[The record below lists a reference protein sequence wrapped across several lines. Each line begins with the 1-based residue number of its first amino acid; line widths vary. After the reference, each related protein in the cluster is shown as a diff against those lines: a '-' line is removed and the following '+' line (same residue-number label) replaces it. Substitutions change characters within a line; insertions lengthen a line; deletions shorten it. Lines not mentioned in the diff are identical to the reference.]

1 MHTVQSSLY
10 ALVLAACVL
19 CLVIARGAK
28 TDGAATADSGNT
40 RLTFF
45 MVFLVLQALGFT
57 FEWLMLHPATPV
69 KSLWLGLLM
78 ITSFF
83 IAPCAWLFAREIT
96 EDKTPLLR
104 SLPAGHLMVIVTGIV
119 FTLPLLQGIHLGP
132 ELANPAR
139 PVSDLRRLVVS
150 GTMLVA
156 VTVFLLQAPYYVA
169 LCIRI
174 LRRNSD
180 HAKVLF
186 SNLEAKSFNTLRIL
200 ILIVGIHWIVSFLR
214 ALHCMTLGKDTGLG
228 VYFALVQ
235 VAFTLWAL
243 ITVIRQTTVFDVE
256 DRKLITGLGE
266 ANRPSDGDAP
276 ATYAKSSLD
285 AATRARITRKLKEAL
300 LDGRLHRDSTLNL
313 RRLCGVIGEN
323 PHYVSQV
330 ISQEL
335 NTSFYELIN
344 GARIDCAKE
353 ALVNT
358 PEKGILD
365 IALDAGFNSKSTFN
379 SAFRRHTGMT
389 PSEYRHTYAR
399 RQSEAQ
405 VQSPTSA
412 TETGN

>member
-28 TDGAATADSGNT
+28 ADGVAAAGSGNT

-57 FEWLMLHPATPV
+57 FEWLMLHPATPG

-96 EDKTPLLR
+96 EGKTPQLR
-104 SLPAGHLMVIVTGIV
+104 SFPAGHLMVIVTGVI

-132 ELANPAR
+132 ELANPER
-139 PVSDLRRLVVS
+139 PASDLRRFVVS
-150 GTMLVA
+150 GTMLIAVA
-156 VTVFLLQAPYYVA
+156 IFLLQAPYYVIR
-169 LCIRI
+169 CIQM

-180 HAKVLF
+180 HTKVLF

-200 ILIVGIHWIVSFLR
+200 ILIVCIHWIVSFLR

-235 VAFTLWAL
+235 AAFTLWAL

-256 DRKLITGLGE
+256 DRKLIAGLGE
-266 ANRPSDGDAP
+266 ADQSSDGGSP
-276 ATYAKSSLD
+276 ATYAKSSVD
-285 AATRARITRKLKEAL
+285 AATRARITRKLKDAL
-300 LDGRLHRDSTLNL
+300 LDEQLYRDSTLNL
-313 RRLCGVIGEN
+313 RRLCGVISEN

-344 GARIDCAKE
+344 GARIDFAKD
-353 ALVNT
+353 ALTNA

-379 SAFRRHTGMT
+379 GAFRRHTGMT
-389 PSEYRHTYAR
+389 PSEYRRTH
-399 RQSEAQ
+399 EGCENAQ

-412 TETGN
+412 AETGN